1 MANER
6 RLNYLKEKYKENYEE
21 REEWAQAFLNMTD
34 NNLSIRNQYTAME
47 QIVQRE
53 MENMGIDST
62 EGLSVDEQ
70 KAVLNQCVEKL
81 SDAYEIFA
89 VYMYRDIGEG
99 YEEYET
105 QEMLLQQG
113 DNFPEWYLDGL
124 NRMNPMEDIAEDG
137 KIVNNAD
144 LYATCF
150 GTALTS
156 IGMDRQDI
164 LDSLVSC
171 KTRELESQLEGIEAH
186 LKEHGVEQPLSEVT
200 REIAKISV
208 RLEQMECLNPYQ
220 DMTES
225 GEIIQHGVEYL
236 DNFGGRLGAVLQN
249 TENLEKIWEAS
260 KQNFASE
267 LSKVIEFEIARKQ
280 ELLNEVNEKLDK
292 IGATYENRYTEWI
305 ANDLGDDIS
314 RMQQMDLYN
323 IEGYSIEGGQG
334 RFYVA
339 DNGKVDRMENGGFNL
354 GKSDGVYGSGENAY
368 EVQLDMIAMN
378 PVILAGGL
386 AESITFSDD
395 NLMVLNQKG
404 VIPGDIM
411 EYVTQDQRTGMY
423 HLSEYGKSQFNS
435 DNGIGREL
443 YLANTWHIPT
453 KNEIKAC
460 CTLHKEDMPFSNM
473 KRGDIQ
479 TILQTNPFKDPQ
491 DMEFMISNTI
501 SHAGLHAGAAMQ
513 LLGNES
519 ECYPHNCQFLDAVSD
534 MIPDDFRYLLSE
546 AEYGYCNGHTALFS
560 LADNGTISP
569 EELADYYIGYLAT
582 EENRKEFANNIT
594 YYVDS
599 DKLVEY
605 TENSQEFFEGMMLAF
620 EENEIPTDY
629 YGPLEWTPEAFEE
642 FYADEYDYDEE
653 EADL

>member
-34 NNLSIRNQYTAME
+34 NNLGIRDQYTAME

-62 EGLSVDEQ
+62 GGLPVDEQ
-70 KAVLNQCVEKL
+70 KAVLSQCIEKL
-81 SDAYEIFA
+81 SEAYEIFKT
-89 VYMYRDIGEG
+89 YMYRDILEG
-99 YEEYET
+99 YEEWET
-105 QEMLLQQG
+105 REMLLQQG

-124 NRMNPMEDIAEDG
+124 NKMNPMEDIAEDG
-137 KIVNNAD
+137 KIINNAD

-156 IGMDRQDI
+156 IGMSQQDI
-164 LDSLVSC
+164 LDSMVSC
-171 KTRELESQLEGIEAH
+171 KVRELESKLEDIEAH

-208 RLEQMECLNPYQ
+208 RLGQMEHLNPYQ

-249 TENLEKIWEAS
+249 TEDLEKLWEAS

-267 LSKVIEFEIARKQ
+267 LSKVIEFEIVRKK

-323 IEGYSIEGGQG
+323 IEGHSLEGGQG

-386 AESITFSDD
+386 AEAITFSDD
-395 NLMVLNQKG
+395 NLMVLDGKG
-404 VIPGDIM
+404 AVPVDIM
-411 EYVTQDQRTGMY
+411 EYVTQNQRTGMY
-423 HLSEYGKSQFNS
+423 HLSEYGKLQFNS
-435 DNGIGREL
+435 DNDIGREL
-443 YLANTWHIPT
+443 YLANAWHIPT
-453 KNEIKAC
+453 QNEIKAC

-473 KRGDIQ
+473 KQGDIYM
-479 TILQTNPFKDPQ
+479 ILQTDPFKDMQ
-491 DMEFMISNTI
+491 DMEFMVSNTI
-501 SHAGLHAGAAMQ
+501 SHAGLHAGVAMQ
-513 LLGNES
+513 LLGDES

-534 MIPDDFRYLLSE
+534 MIPNDFRYLLSE
-546 AEYGYCNGHTALFS
+546 AEYGYCNGHKALFS
-560 LADNGTISP
+560 LADNGIISP

-582 EENRKEFANNIT
+582 EENRKEFAYNIT
-594 YYVDS
+594 CFVDS
-599 DKLVEY
+599 DKLEEY
-605 TENSQEFFEGMMLAF
+605 TENSQEFFEAMMLAF
-620 EENEIPTDY
+620 EENEIPSDY
-629 YGPLEWTPEAFEE
+629 WGPLEWGSEE
-642 FYADEYDYDEE
+642 FEQPLTGEYYTDEE